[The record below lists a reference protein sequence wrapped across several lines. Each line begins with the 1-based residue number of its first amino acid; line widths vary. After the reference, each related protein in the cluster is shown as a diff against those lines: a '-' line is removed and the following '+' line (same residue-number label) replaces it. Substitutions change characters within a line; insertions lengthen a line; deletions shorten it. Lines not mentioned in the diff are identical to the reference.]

1 MSLQSTDLILV
12 NRNNLTYKMTGDTI
26 LDPITS
32 AQTTANSALSLAQA
46 NEAAINALETSVVP
60 IPVGTVVYVAMNS
73 VPPGFLP
80 CDGGTYNTTSYA
92 ALFAAISYNYG
103 GSGNTFSVPDLR
115 NRFVMGFNSADSR
128 NYGTVQGSQN
138 KSHNHAVS
146 GTTGENNVSHTHP
159 ASTLDNG
166 EHHHDYTTFQTTAN
180 INPGPA
186 GLTPVWSG
194 TEEVETNDAGLHNHT
209 VSIGNNNVNHT
220 HSFTLTTE
228 SEGGTEARPTNMN
241 LLAVIKF

>member
-46 NEAAINALETSVVP
+46 NEAAINALE
-60 IPVGTVVYVAMNS
+60 
-73 VPPGFLP
+73 
-80 CDGGTYNTTSYA
+80 TYNTTSYA

-194 TEEVETNDAGLHNHT
+194 TEEVATNDAGLHNHT